1 MYDHWCLLWG
11 KLQQIYKQTS
21 VCNFIMSVSEITQN
35 KVAEWLTV
43 DSEQW
48 FLWKFHAK
56 VTHTIL
62 TYCFKFG
69 TKWKLLQVK
78 HVQGL
83 VHAQI
88 SSVMKMKSWQ
98 KNPNTGNLLTQIAL
112 WVALHLP
119 QWLVMPALFL
129 LHYQYFSHSL
139 VLLFQ
144 VRQ

>member
-1 MYDHWCLLWG
+1 MTQYWILWTNIIRIVWLTVRRMTNLNWELKDQGIWVQFIGHKPNMLYDHWCLLWG
-11 KLQQIYKQTS
+11 KLQQIYMTTS
-21 VCNFIMSVSEITQN
+21 VCNFVMSVSEITKN

-69 TKWKLLQVK
+69 SKWKLLHVK

-83 VHAQI
+83 VHVLNRQNG
-88 SSVMKMKSWQ
+88 Q
-98 KNPNTGNLLTQIAL
+98 
-112 WVALHLP
+112 
-119 QWLVMPALFL
+119 
-129 LHYQYFSHSL
+129 YQ
-139 VLLFQ
+139 
-144 VRQ
+144 RGRDTE

>member
-11 KLQQIYKQTS
+11 KLEQIYKQTS

-62 TYCFKFG
+62 TYCLKFG
-69 TKWKLLQVK
+69 TKWKLLRVK

-98 KNPNTGNLLTQIAL
+98 KNPKTGNLLTQIAL
-112 WVALHLP
+112 WVVLHLP

-139 VLLFQ
+139 DPLFQ